1 MRIVVLSA
9 LITLLGCQQSEKATR
24 SFRTISVIGIGKTKV
39 LPDQVEVTIKAEF
52 TRPAMKQAVT
62 ETQATMDEVLKV
74 AQRYVKESF
83 DIKTSSISSNKDY
96 EYSQGKRSFKGYQA
110 SQAVDI
116 TLRDISRFEK
126 FTEEMLATRISQI
139 ENLSFSHSKKDS
151 ILREVDLL
159 AIDDAHHSALK
170 ICDRTQVKLGKILK
184 ISNYGP
190 QAEDGDNFYSE
201 TPNEGLNVY
210 AKAMRVSG
218 FQISPEILEFSKS
231 AFITYEIE

>member
-1 MRIVVLSA
+1 MRMVFLSA
-9 LITLLGCQQSEKATR
+9 LIILFGCQQTERPAR
-24 SFRTISVIGIGKTKV
+24 SNRTISVIGIGKSKV

-52 TRPAMKQAVT
+52 TRPAMKLAVT

-74 AQRYVKESF
+74 AKKYVKESF

-96 EYSQGKRSFKGYQA
+96 EYSRDKRVFKGYQA
-110 SQAVDI
+110 SQSVDI
-116 TLRDISRFEK
+116 TLKDISRFEK

-139 ENLSFSHSKKDS
+139 ENLTFSHSKKDS

-170 ICDRTQVKLGKILK
+170 ICERTQVKLGKILK

-190 QAEDGDNFYSE
+190 QVDDGDNIYSE
-201 TPNEGLNVY
+201 APSEGLNVY
-210 AKAMRVSG
+210 AKAMRVRG
-218 FQISPEILEFSKS
+218 FQISPEILEFSKA